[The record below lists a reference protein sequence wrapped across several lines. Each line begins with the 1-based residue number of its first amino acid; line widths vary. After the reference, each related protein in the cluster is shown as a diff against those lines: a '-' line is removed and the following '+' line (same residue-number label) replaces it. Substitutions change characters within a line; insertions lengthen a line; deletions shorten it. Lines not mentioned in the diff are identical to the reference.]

1 MIEKLAD
8 IQPEGTIRL
17 VGNVGDVIKKNV
29 TIIPEKKYK
38 FKITTATTKSNN
50 NIKCEL
56 AEQKPDGYLLTI
68 ENIKKEKGR
77 YYDVVSLKTT
87 SKVRPEISIRVY
99 GEVNE
104 KEPQ

>member
-1 MIEKLAD
+1 MVEKLAV

-17 VGNVGDVIKKNV
+17 VGKVGEKLMKNV

-38 FKITTATTKSNN
+38 FKITGAETTTNS
-50 NIKCEL
+50 NIKARLNEI
-56 AEQKPDGYLLTI
+56 KPNEYLLTI

-77 YYDVVSLKTT
+77 YFDSVLLKTT
-87 SKVRPEISIRVY
+87 SKIRPEISIKVY

-104 KEPQ
+104 K